1 MAGVTE
7 SIVIRGEHREF
18 VELQVT
24 GREADALIFSID
36 VRVGGFSG
44 WSSSDVTIDD
54 LVRFRDSLRSLCEDW
69 QGHAN
74 LDCPGFD
81 LVVSA
86 QQIKASTAGPA
97 LPRLL
102 LHLSGTLTD
111 EFHNTLEFSL
121 NLIQQRLVET
131 VGALDH
137 LLSGR

>member
-1 MAGVTE
+1 MAA

-24 GREADALIFSID
+24 GREAESLIFSVD

-44 WSSSDVTIDD
+44 WSASDMTIDD
-54 LVRFRDSLRSLCEDW
+54 LARFRDDLRSLCESW

-74 LDCPGFD
+74 LGCPGFD

-86 QQIKASTAGPA
+86 QQIKAQPTGPA

-121 NLIQQRLVET
+121 NLIQEALVDT
-131 VGALDH
+131 LGAVDH
-137 LLSGR
+137 LLNGL